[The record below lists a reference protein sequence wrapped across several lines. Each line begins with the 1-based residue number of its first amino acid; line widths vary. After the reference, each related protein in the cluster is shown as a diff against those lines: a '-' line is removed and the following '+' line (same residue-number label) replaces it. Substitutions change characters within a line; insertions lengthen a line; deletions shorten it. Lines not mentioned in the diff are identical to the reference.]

1 MTACGEGRAK
11 RERYAPE
18 VHSVPDSAEC
28 HTPQIRLTPMPASC
42 LLRTSGLA
50 SLAAPRT
57 VSTCAKYCS
66 RNVLLMRW
74 RRLAFSRVATRPALA
89 SYAGRAAVAY

>member
-1 MTACGEGRAK
+1 
-11 RERYAPE
+11 
-18 VHSVPDSAEC
+18 
-28 HTPQIRLTPMPASC
+28 MPASC

-66 RNVLLMRW
+66 RSVRLMRW
-74 RRLAFSRVATRPALA
+74 RRLAFRRVATRPARA
-89 SYAGRAAVAY
+89 S